1 MEKPP
6 NQPTDP
12 PQCQPTRSKLIAGK
26 GHAPACA
33 EFHTARGWVFNLPG
47 NGSQGHET
55 NEPSGAVALPVT
67 PARPDGA
74 RCAPQHAARTRGA
87 PRNPPPTA
95 NAGARGLVGSVP
107 GFLRFW
113 DIGGVSYMRQL
124 SLAGQ
129 HRPRKWRS
137 WPFPAILFRANRSA
151 FSAASAL
158 LHRGACSTRMESCA
172 DVVNGEFS

>member
-1 MEKPP
+1 MQ
-6 NQPTDP
+6 NTALRFWVMFSLAFWSGLWFRL
-12 PQCQPTRSKLIAGK
+12 RSGFVLWG
-26 GHAPACA
+26 GPM
-33 EFHTARGWVFNLPG
+33 FGF
-47 NGSQGHET
+47 
-55 NEPSGAVALPVT
+55 
-67 PARPDGA
+67 
-74 RCAPQHAARTRGA
+74 
-87 PRNPPPTA
+87 
-95 NAGARGLVGSVP
+95 VP

-172 DVVNGEFS
+172 DVVDGEFS